1 MNFDIELTSTPIT
14 SHAGLAFIGEKLGEA
29 KFERHMEA
37 IGPAG
42 TRSDRIPDADLA
54 KTMVGLICCGKPHY
68 DAVGEYAGD
77 PYFPQVL
84 GLEQLPSPET
94 LRQRIEGLPT
104 EAGTAFRGF
113 TRRLLAA
120 HPEHLSEEY
129 HGRHYMPIH
138 IDVTPM
144 DNSGSHKEG
153 VSWTYKDVDGYAPI
167 FAYGGPHGFMLD
179 NELRPGS
186 SHCNTEGTK
195 PWLKQVLGSAGRVA
209 PEDTPR
215 LVVTDAGHD
224 AAENLLLF
232 AQTGQTDFVV
242 KKNLRTS
249 DPADWLAEARRQTGD
264 EDYEQL
270 DPGAR
275 RWYGQRTVEVTH
287 ARQKATIRQVW
298 RATKRV
304 AKPGGQ
310 LLMEPEI
317 TIDAYWTSLAWTPQQ
332 IQGFYEQRGTS
343 EQFHSELKTDLDLER
358 LPSGKFSAN
367 QHVLD
372 LAMMAYNLL
381 RLMGQQMLDS
391 GLVPGRKAD
400 SRRLRLR
407 SVLQNLIYMAGRVV
421 RHARRRILRIF
432 AGHGWAQAALSLA
445 RGPD

>member
-1 MNFDIELTSTPIT
+1 MDFDIELTSTPIT
-14 SHAGLAFIGEKLGEA
+14 SHAGLAFIGKKLDEA
-29 KFERHMEA
+29 KFAHHMET

-42 TRSDRIPDADLA
+42 TRSDRMPDADLA

-68 DAVGEYAGD
+68 DAVGAYTDEEYFA
-77 PYFPQVL
+77 QVL
-84 GLEQLPSPET
+84 GLERLPSPEI
-94 LRQRIEGLPT
+94 LRQRIESFPT
-104 EAGTAFRGF
+104 AAGKAFRGF
-113 TRRLLAA
+113 TRRLLAR
-120 HPEHLSEEY
+120 HPEYLSEEI
-129 HGRHYMPIH
+129 HEKDRCVIH

-144 DNSGSHKEG
+144 DNSGSSKEG
-153 VSWTYKDVDGYAPI
+153 VSWTYKKFDGYAPI
-167 FAYGGPHGFMLD
+167 FAYIGPHGFMLD
-179 NELRPGS
+179 NELRPGKT
-186 SHCNTEGTK
+186 HCNGEGTK
-195 PWLKQVLGSAGRVA
+195 TWLQRVLRGGEEVA
-209 PEDTPR
+209 PSPL

-224 AAENLLLF
+224 AAENLVLF

-249 DPADWLAEARRQTGD
+249 DPADWLTEARRQTG
-264 EDYEQL
+264 EQNYKKI

-275 RWYGQRTVEVTH
+275 CWYGQRTVEVSYEQ
-287 ARQKATIRQVW
+287 QKATIRQVW

-304 AKPGGQ
+304 AGADGQ
-310 LLMEPEI
+310 LKTAPEI
-317 TIDAYWTSLAWTPQQ
+317 TIDAYWTSLEWTPQQ

-372 LAMMAYNLL
+372 LGMMAYNLL

-407 SVLQNLIYMAGRVV
+407 TVLQNLIYMAGRVV

-445 RGPD
+445 RPPD